1 MYRESRG
8 YNRLQGVTGI
18 KRKGDPSAVT
28 NRPLTNLEEH
38 EFEAP
43 DAPDIIV
50 SQFSVI
56 ANFFIG

>member
-1 MYRESRG
+1 MYWESRG

-50 SQFSVI
+50 S
-56 ANFFIG
+56 